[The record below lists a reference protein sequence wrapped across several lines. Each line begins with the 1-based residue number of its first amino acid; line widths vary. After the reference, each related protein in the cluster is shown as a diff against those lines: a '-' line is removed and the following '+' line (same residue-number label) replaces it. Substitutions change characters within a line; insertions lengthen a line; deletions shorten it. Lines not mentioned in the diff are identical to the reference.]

1 MNPPKTANYLNRSW
15 LHEYRDLI
23 FQAVSE
29 MKTLRQ
35 IAELLEPFAQK
46 KGKRITPQIIHVYL
60 KRHPFYENEDLKS
73 VEPKSLVIVK
83 KPTTEKEIEPL
94 SATKQA
100 ANDVSSSVEES
111 RAVTKPDFETPT
123 EQPQK
128 AESEAVPK
136 SKNPLRKL
144 EGKVGRSTPNF
155 DKQGSK
161 YLL

>member
-1 MNPPKTANYLNRSW
+1 MNPPKTANYLNKSW

-100 ANDVSSSVEES
+100 ADEVSSSVEES

-123 EQPQK
+123 EPPQK
-128 AESEAVPK
+128 AESEPVPK
-136 SKNPLRKL
+136 SKNPLRRL
-144 EGKVGRSTPNF
+144 EGKVGRGEPDFNAEKGRF
-155 DKQGSK
+155 F
-161 YLL
+161 

>member
-1 MNPPKTANYLNRSW
+1 MNPPKTANYLNKSW

-83 KPTTEKEIEPL
+83 NPTTEKEIEPL

-100 ANDVSSSVEES
+100 ADEVSSSVEES

-123 EQPQK
+123 EPQQK
-128 AESEAVPK
+128 AESEPVPK
-136 SKNPLRKL
+136 STNPFSKL
-144 EGKVGRSTPNF
+144 KGKVGKSEPDF
-155 DKQGSK
+155 IPESSK
-161 YLL
+161 YY

>member
-94 SATKQA
+94 SVTKQA
-100 ANDVSSSVEES
+100 ADEVSSSVEES
-111 RAVTKPDFETPT
+111 RVVTKPDFETPT
-123 EQPQK
+123 EPQQK
-128 AESEAVPK
+128 AESEPAPK
-136 SKNPLRKL
+136 STNPFSRLK
-144 EGKVGRSTPNF
+144 GKVGKSEPDF
-155 DKQGSK
+155 SPESSK
-161 YLL
+161 YS